1 MRVRQTRPASLQARD
16 VCFPLQNLKFIHELE
31 IKMTKMHRV
40 ISFYQSDWLKE
51 YMDFNTD
58 NRTNAMNAFTRF
70 FKLMHNSVFGKT
82 MGNVNGRMEL
92 KLTTDCE
99 KTIKRFSKLHVKVSL
114 FLFLRRAT
122 HDRHVLKNGNR
133 IQARICRHDRIRPW

>member
-1 MRVRQTRPASLQARD
+1 
-16 VCFPLQNLKFIHELE
+16 
-31 IKMTKMHRV
+31 MTKMHRV

-99 KTIKRFSKLHVKVSL
+99 KAIKRFSKLHVKVSRFCFCDGL
-114 FLFLRRAT
+114 
-122 HDRHVLKNGNR
+122 HMIDMY
-133 IQARICRHDRIRPW
+133 

>member
-1 MRVRQTRPASLQARD
+1 MPHLNKHETYVMHYKQI
-16 VCFPLQNLKFIHELE
+16 KFLHELGVKVTE
-31 IKMTKMHRV
+31 HHRT
-40 ISFYQSDWLKE
+40 ISFFQKDWLQGTHRLEHRQADKGKA
-51 YMDFNTD
+51 
-58 NRTNAMNAFTRF
+58 RILKRF